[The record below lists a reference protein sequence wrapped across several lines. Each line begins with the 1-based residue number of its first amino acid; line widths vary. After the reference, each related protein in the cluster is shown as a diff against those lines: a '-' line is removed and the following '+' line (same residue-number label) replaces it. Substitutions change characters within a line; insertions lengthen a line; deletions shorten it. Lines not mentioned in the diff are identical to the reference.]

1 MGDGF
6 ATAEVRPG
14 DQAAL
19 ADFMTL
25 VVLDCLRPLDV
36 LCINC
41 PAASRD
47 EEAMLAVLSALQ
59 AHRPNLAFFSR
70 RTCMI
75 PAAARLAVPQ
85 VGRYVSALNEAGL
98 GMKVHRSAGRAELLS
113 AAVHYG
119 RTPPLVMTLALILT
133 PQ

>member
-6 ATAEVRPG
+6 ATAEVRP
-14 DQAAL
+14 DAQAAL

-25 VVLDCLRPLDV
+25 VVLGCLRPLDV
-36 LCINC
+36 RCINC

-59 AHRPNLAFFSR
+59 AHRPDLAFFSL

-75 PAAARLAVPQ
+75 LAAARLAVSHA
-85 VGRYVSALNEAGL
+85 GRYAPALDEAGL
-98 GMKVHRSAGRAELLS
+98 LLRLETKVRRSAGRAEVLS
-113 AAVHYG
+113 ATVH
-119 RTPPLVMTLALILT
+119 
-133 PQ
+133 